1 MADPVTMAMVG
12 AGLGAATS
20 DDPLKGA
27 LLGGVGGFAGGSF
40 LGGAGGLTA
49 GTGLTAGG
57 QQAAMLAA
65 QNAGM
70 GAGATMATN
79 AALASNP
86 ALNPGL
92 LAGAY
97 QGATDLAFGLDS
109 LPGNPSSMISAG
121 NNLMGKEQPQQQSPA
136 MPPPMMQQRQPQSF
150 QASVLPA
157 TNNANPRDTQWMS
170 DTAGFI
176 NPYAYDPTKRW
187 RY

>member
-65 QNAGM
+65 QNSGM

-121 NNLMGKEQPQQQSPA
+121 NNLMGKEQPQPVVSA
-136 MPPPMMQQRQPQSF
+136 PPPMMPQRQPQSF